1 MLPVVSHEIR
11 TRRWPYVTVCLI
23 GLNVLVFVFEA
34 SLGAGLAPFLQD
46 WGMVPARIGAGPSL
60 QNVVTVGTSMFLHAG
75 VVHLFVNMWF
85 LFVFG
90 DAVEDAFG
98 PWWFLTLYLLSGF
111 LGGMTFVAFHSASP
125 LPVVGASAAVSGVMA
140 ASLVLW
146 PRATLRVP
154 GLLLGGFG
162 ALLLYSGLAGLGVA
176 RSLAIVLAV
185 VLAVA
190 LAAVAVGLS
199 GGPYD
204 GLLRGLRVPVWVV
217 LGLYLLLQLFNGLLA
232 VADPAFGA
240 SVGWWAHIGGF
251 LAGAVIAVVF
261 PKTPLRRARTAVL
274 P

>member
-23 GLNVLVFVFEA
+23 GLNVLVFLFEA
-34 SLGAGLAPFLQD
+34 SLGVGLAPFLQD

-60 QNVVTVGTSMFLHAG
+60 HNIATVGTSVFLHAG

-98 PWWFLTLYLLSGF
+98 PWWFLALYLLCGF
-111 LGGMTFVAFHSASP
+111 FGGMTFVAVHSGSP

-154 GLLLGGFG
+154 GLLLGGLG
-162 ALLLYSGLAGLGVA
+162 AVLLYSGLVGLGVGSSPA
-176 RSLAIVLAV
+176 VALAV

-190 LAAVAVGLS
+190 LGAVTIGLAD
-199 GGPYD
+199 GPFD
-204 GLLRGLRVPVWVV
+204 GLLRGLRVPVWIV
-217 LGLYLLLQLFNGLLA
+217 LGLYFLLQLFNGLLA
-232 VADPAFGA
+232 VADPVYGD

-251 LAGAVIAVVF
+251 VAGALIAVVF
-261 PKTPLRRARTAVL
+261 PKTPLRRARTAVVS
-274 P
+274 